1 MNGKSL
7 PSARRRVIVVG
18 AGMGGLVAALLIAA
32 RGHDVTIL
40 EKAARPGGKLRTV
53 AINGQDIDSGPTV
66 FTMRWVFDAILGQ
79 AGTSLDDH
87 LALTRAEILARHSWE
102 DGSTFDLNA
111 DRAATAD
118 AIGVLAGAQEAKGYL
133 AFCQRT
139 AEVFQSLDASFLQ
152 DPSPSPLG
160 LARSAGLSG
169 LVALARIKPF
179 TTLWRVIEGYF
190 RDARLRQLFGRYA
203 TYCGSSPFEAPG
215 PLMLI
220 AHVEQTGVWL
230 VEGGMMRIARM
241 LEQLARDRGAV
252 FSYGADVAE
261 IVVTDGAA
269 TGVRLASGEM
279 IEADAIVFNGDPAAL
294 FSGMLGS
301 SAESAVAAW
310 KPKQRSLSA
319 LTWSIA
325 GKAKGFPLSRHT
337 VFFSDDYRSEFND
350 ILRQHR
356 LPADPTIYVC
366 AQDRGAAADSQE
378 SGSGEERLL
387 LLVNAPARA
396 DEQPL
401 SDAEIASCE
410 KRVTK
415 RLARAGLSI
424 DAPAEKRSVT
434 TPTDFAMMFPGS
446 GGALYGKASHGWAA
460 SFERPGARSP
470 IPGLYLTGGAVHPGP
485 GVPMAALSGS
495 HAAQAVL
502 KDLAS
507 TATFHATA
515 TPGGTSTQS
524 AKTAKM
530 H

>member
-1 MNGKSL
+1 
-7 PSARRRVIVVG
+7 
-18 AGMGGLVAALLIAA
+18 
-32 RGHDVTIL
+32 
-40 EKAARPGGKLRTV
+40 
-53 AINGQDIDSGPTV
+53 
-66 FTMRWVFDAILGQ
+66 MRWVFDAILAQ
-79 AGTSLDDH
+79 AGASLDDH
-87 LALTRAEILARHSWE
+87 LVLSRAEILARHSWE
-102 DGSTFDLNA
+102 DGSTFDLNV
-111 DRAATAD
+111 DKQATAD
-118 AIGVLAGAQEAKGYL
+118 AIGQLVDAQEAKGYL

-139 AEVFQSLDASFLQ
+139 AEVFQSLDASFLR

-179 TTLWRVIEGYF
+179 TTLWRVIESYF
-190 RDARLRQLFGRYA
+190 RDPRLRQLFGRYA

-230 VEGGMMRIARM
+230 VEGGMIRIAAM
-241 LEQLARDRGAV
+241 LEGLARDRGAV

-261 IVVTDGAA
+261 IAITDGAA
-269 TGVRLASGEM
+269 TGVRLASGEVLQ
-279 IEADAIVFNGDPAAL
+279 ADAVVFNGDPAAL

-301 SAESAVAAW
+301 PATSAVSPW
-310 KPKQRSLSA
+310 RPKQRSLSA

-325 GKAKGFPLSRHT
+325 GKADGFALSRHT
-337 VFFSDDYRSEFND
+337 VFFSGDYKSEFTD
-350 ILRQHR
+350 ILNQHR
-356 LPADPTIYVC
+356 LPSDPTIYVC
-366 AQDRGAAADSQE
+366 AQDRNAAQE
-378 SGSGEERLL
+378 SEQTVSGDERLF

-396 DEQPL
+396 DELPL
-401 SDAEIASCE
+401 NDAEIASCE

-424 DAPAEKRSVT
+424 AAPAAKRTVT
-434 TPTDFAMMFPGS
+434 TPQDFARMFPGS

-460 SFERPGARSP
+460 SFERPGARSS

-502 KDLAS
+502 RDLAS

-515 TPGGTSTQS
+515 TPGGTSTPS
-524 AKTAKM
+524 AKMAKM